1 MVIKFMILND
11 RYWGCESRS
20 IKIFGCKMI
29 ICLQS
34 CRKYSFTPLM
44 NISVFEYVCERMQS
58 YLSWLHP
65 TFKTSKVCADYLL
78 RLFARV
84 CTNSTVSTTHINA
97 SHARRGFFSTAMTFF
112 YFAHTYIVSMK
123 FAIWKH
129 IVATLKL
136 SYCL

>member
-1 MVIKFMILND
+1 MTDTEVANHVRSKFSVAKWSSVYNRVENTALPHSWM
-11 RYWGCESRS
+11 
-20 IKIFGCKMI
+20 FQ
-29 ICLQS
+29 CLS
-34 CRKYSFTPLM
+34 TF
-44 NISVFEYVCERMQS
+44 CERKQS